1 MAPELRVNYAKL
13 WLSLISPSSTTVE
26 ADRRK
31 YAYLVGNIDD
41 SLYPIFQAA
50 ITGRA
55 ALDDPYAAVQA
66 DGGVAPEGTK
76 LPEKRRS
83 VLELGEHTE
92 QEQRR
97 MRHAI
102 VQTEGLMLSLFDLLR
117 RVPRR
122 LLMVLKVK

>member
-13 WLSLISPSSTTVE
+13 WLSLISPSSETVE

-55 ALDDPYAAVQA
+55 ALDDPYASVQP
-66 DGGVAPEGTK
+66 DGVEVDKAK
-76 LPEKRRS
+76 LPEKRGS

>member
-1 MAPELRVNYAKL
+1 MASDLRVNYAKL
-13 WLSLISPSSTTVE
+13 WLSLISPGSPSVE

-41 SLYPIFQAA
+41 EMYPLFQAA

-55 ALDDPYAAVQA
+55 ALDDPYQNR
-66 DGGVAPEGTK
+66 GG
-76 LPEKRRS
+76 EKRTS
-83 VLELGEHTE
+83 VMQLGESTAA
-92 QEQRR
+92 EQRH

-102 VQTEGLMLSLFDLLR
+102 VEQEGLMQSLFELLR

>member
-1 MAPELRVNYAKL
+1 MAPTLRVNYAKL
-13 WLSLISPSSTTVE
+13 WLALISPSSPSVE
-26 ADRRK
+26 LERRK

-55 ALDDPYAAVQA
+55 ALDDPNASRSGS
-66 DGGVAPEGTK
+66 DLG
-76 LPEKRRS
+76 LPDKRSS
-83 VLELGEHTE
+83 VMELGEHTE
-92 QEQRR
+92 QEQKR

-102 VQTEGLMLSLFDLLR
+102 VQQEGLMLSLFDLLR